1 MSASREKKIRQELAA
16 QGVPD
21 IKEIRAAEERKQ
33 QRRTNILY
41 GGIAAAF
48 VLVAAALLVW
58 NSNIIQ
64 RGSTAISVGNE
75 KYSAAEV
82 DYYYRN
88 AVNSVLSSDYAS
100 LFSLNT
106 SLPLQQQNLS
116 DLDTMI
122 LGITLEEDE
131 ELSWHDYFVG
141 LTKDSLVQQTAL
153 LKGANEAGYKLSDEA
168 KAALADTMEQLA
180 SYAKQSGVSTNAYL
194 KSIYGA
200 SMTTSTFEKLLT
212 DATLTSAFQQEYI
225 DGLDYTDAEI
235 DKYYAENSEYIDI
248 VSYEYV
254 IFDGEAESTKDAD
267 GKTVEPTDEAKA
279 AAKAAAEAAAKAA
292 MARYQAGEDL
302 ETIAKDYDMANHVS
316 VDAGTNSGGVLQEWL
331 FADGRVAGDKTQI
344 ENGTDFYVLGFRDRS
359 REEYL
364 TVNVRHILCKVD
376 DSKLDTKAD
385 DYKDKLQDLIDAEKA
400 EADAILKEWQS
411 GAKTAESFAELANK
425 KSDDGGSNTNG
436 GLYEDVYK
444 GQMVTEFEDWCFADG
459 RQVGDTGI
467 VFVEGAGYTGY
478 HVMYFDGF
486 SEPYWKLLAIN
497 HKMSDDYNAWFEG
510 LMDGLTAEEHSGMKY
525 VG

>member
-1 MSASREKKIRQELAA
+1 MSASREKKIRRELAE
-16 QGVPD
+16 QGIPD

-168 KAALADTMEQLA
+168 KAALADT
-180 SYAKQSGVSTNAYL
+180 
-194 KSIYGA
+194 
-200 SMTTSTFEKLLT
+200 
-212 DATLTSAFQQEYI
+212 
-225 DGLDYTDAEI
+225 
-235 DKYYAENSEYIDI
+235 
-248 VSYEYV
+248 
-254 IFDGEAESTKDAD
+254 
-267 GKTVEPTDEAKA
+267 
-279 AAKAAAEAAAKAA
+279 
-292 MARYQAGEDL
+292 
-302 ETIAKDYDMANHVS
+302 
-316 VDAGTNSGGVLQEWL
+316 
-331 FADGRVAGDKTQI
+331 
-344 ENGTDFYVLGFRDRS
+344 
-359 REEYL
+359 
-364 TVNVRHILCKVD
+364 
-376 DSKLDTKAD
+376 
-385 DYKDKLQDLIDAEKA
+385 
-400 EADAILKEWQS
+400 
-411 GAKTAESFAELANK
+411 
-425 KSDDGGSNTNG
+425 
-436 GLYEDVYK
+436 
-444 GQMVTEFEDWCFADG
+444 
-459 RQVGDTGI
+459 
-467 VFVEGAGYTGY
+467 
-478 HVMYFDGF
+478 
-486 SEPYWKLLAIN
+486 
-497 HKMSDDYNAWFEG
+497 
-510 LMDGLTAEEHSGMKY
+510 
-525 VG
+525 